1 MKLELLSLEK
11 NNWKES
17 INYLKLELCVNMFK
31 IVNSKHT
38 NKRKKTLHE
47 AGSNH
52 IEIINCKGIR

>member
-11 NNWKES
+11 NYWKES

-38 NKRKKTLHE
+38 NKRKKNT
-47 AGSNH
+47 S
-52 IEIINCKGIR
+52 